1 MTKPLVYLETSVI
14 SYLTARPSRDA
25 VTAVRQI
32 LTHEWWESVDRS
44 RVWVSELV
52 LAEVG
57 RGDPH
62 AAQRRLALVAGLQC
76 LPEPANVVSLAMR
89 LMDADVVP
97 MTEPEDATHIAL
109 ATLSQ
114 ATYLVTWNFSHFVGP
129 EAKFKVF
136 AALRDWGYTPPLFT
150 TPEELLEGAQP

>member
-76 LPEPANVVSLAMR
+76 LPEPANVVSLALR
-89 LMDADVVP
+89 LMDGCRRCAYD
-97 MTEPEDATHIAL
+97 
-109 ATLSQ
+109 
-114 ATYLVTWNFSHFVGP
+114 
-129 EAKFKVF
+129 
-136 AALRDWGYTPPLFT
+136 
-150 TPEELLEGAQP
+150 

>member
-25 VTAVRQI
+25 VTTARQI

-44 RVWVSELV
+44 CVWVSELV
-52 LAEVG
+52 LAEVS
-57 RGDPH
+57 RGDPQ
-62 AAQRRLALVAGLQC
+62 AAQRRLALIAGLQC
-76 LPEPANVVSLAMR
+76 LSEQANAVTLAMR
-89 LMDADVVP
+89 LMDAGVVP

-129 EAKFKVF
+129 DAKFKVF
-136 AALRDWGYTPPLFT
+136 GALRDWGYTPPLFA